1 MPVFKA
7 QAAPELYVTDKGAIK
22 GYWLIRTWADDRWH
36 ITQANK
42 HVEVHGMA
50 ADWFV
55 CYLDIDLNDVAIQVQ
70 FFDSVP
76 ADWIE

>member
-7 QAAPELYVTDKGAIK
+7 EAAPEAYVTEDGAIK

-36 ITQANK
+36 ATQAKK

-50 ADWFV
+50 ADWFA
-55 CYLDIDLNDVAIQVQ
+55 CYLDLPVDDIAIQVK
-70 FFDSVP
+70 FYETMP
-76 ADWIE
+76 PDWFE